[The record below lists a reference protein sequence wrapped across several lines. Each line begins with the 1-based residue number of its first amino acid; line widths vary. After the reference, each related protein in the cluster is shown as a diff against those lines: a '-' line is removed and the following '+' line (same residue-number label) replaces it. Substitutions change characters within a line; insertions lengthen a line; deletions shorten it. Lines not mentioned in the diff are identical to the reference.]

1 MSFLRFLMLLSL
13 IVWVGGV
20 IFFPVLAATAF
31 SVLPTTHLAGQVV
44 RRSLWILHW
53 MGMVSG
59 VLFLASSML
68 YQRLSSSRG
77 HVFAAVHLLV
87 CGMLALTLV
96 SQFGILPRMDTL
108 RTSVADIGSLPAD
121 NPVHIEFDVLHVWST
136 RVEAGVLILGL
147 AATYL
152 VARQSKAG

>member
-1 MSFLRFLMLLSL
+1 
-13 IVWVGGV
+13 
-20 IFFPVLAATAF
+20 
-31 SVLPTTHLAGQVV
+31 VV

-68 YQRLSSSRG
+68 YQRLSSGRG
-77 HVFAAVHLLV
+77 QVFAAVHLLV